1 LLQDKHP
8 QDDSQTH
15 TWNDKLTL
23 CGATSKVVALSVAA
37 TQGSEANVKQHTR
50 KEGVRVTN
58 PWFKPV
64 VFGHSTQQSITDV
77 AIGLEQSV
85 KAFALGS
92 SLGHVFQLRLEQHVR
107 SDEQSNLDPAAPA
120 YVPPVMG
127 PAACLTI
134 PDGTEVLSWF
144 LATLL
149 VRVCDSQAGWPGK
162 GPPGQFHPL
171 EDGAEAAAARSDNSP
186 VPPGETEVLSWF
198 LATLLVRVCDS
209 PAGWPGKGPPGQFHQ
224 FEDGAEAAAARS
236 DNSPVPPGEWQ
247 PRGSIPTST
256 SWTA

>member
-127 PAACLTI
+127 PAAWLTI
-134 PDGTEVLSWF
+134 PD
-144 LATLL
+144 
-149 VRVCDSQAGWPGK
+149 
-162 GPPGQFHPL
+162 
-171 EDGAEAAAARSDNSP
+171 
-186 VPPGETEVLSWF
+186 ETEVLSWF